1 MAPRIRDWGERI
13 RNADNETD
21 LDAVYARLEPLKERI
36 PQDFEAIDRL
46 RKNLANAYMERAE
59 ALLDNNRASAAR
71 PMLEKARDLM
81 GWRD

>member
-1 MAPRIRDWGERI
+1 MPDSSRSSSGF
-13 RNADNETD
+13 
-21 LDAVYARLEPLKERI
+21 
-36 PQDFEAIDRL
+36 QDFEAIDRL